1 VVFAE
6 KNEIKAVEMT
16 RKIRDAHYE
25 QLKGKSAEER
35 IAFYKQKAQAVEARM
50 ESERSTD
57 RPAEGGGK
65 PVTGWNRPNSHD
77 GRLAD
82 RNE

>member
-1 VVFAE
+1 MG

-25 QLKGKSAEER
+25 QLKGRSAEER

-50 ESERSTD
+50 AIAPGAKEHPAGASRTT
-57 RPAEGGGK
+57 RP
-65 PVTGWNRPNSHD
+65 TG
-77 GRLAD
+77 
-82 RNE
+82 